1 MGLVVD
7 EFVRLKE
14 ENMMGIVDLIWWIIT
29 ITILPLD
36 GSIVWYYIEQNNF
49 GGSFW
54 FTLIIYIFL
63 SINVAIRLYI
73 MEIREGK

>member
-1 MGLVVD
+1 
-7 EFVRLKE
+7 
-14 ENMMGIVDLIWWIIT
+14 MGIIDLIWWIMT
-29 ITILPLD
+29 IMVLPLD

-49 GGSFW
+49 GYSFW

-73 MEIREGK
+73 MENREGK